1 MCIAVFIWQDHP
13 IYPFLLLLNRDE
25 YHTRPTKPLTWWEGG
40 GHILGGRDG
49 LAGGTWLAC
58 TRDGRVAFLT
68 NVRELQSLPQP
79 KSRGHLPVRFLE
91 SKKDPY
97 KFAEELVKE
106 ADQYNGFNL
115 IIANLCSMTMVYVTN
130 RPKEGNGSI
139 MEVSPGIHV
148 LSNARLDSPWPKSER
163 LRHSFKELLDLYGD
177 AEVAVAEM
185 VEKLMRDTIRDD
197 ESVLPHIYP
206 AEKEYYLSSI
216 FVEAETPLG
225 RYGTRSS
232 SALSFTTSG
241 ELSFHETSLQEEG
254 WEEQTVTY
262 QIEKINK

>member
-1 MCIAVFIWQDHP
+1 M
-13 IYPFLLLLNRDE
+13 
-25 YHTRPTKPLTWWEGG
+25 
-40 GHILGGRDG
+40 
-49 LAGGTWLAC
+49 LA
-58 TRDGRVAFLT
+58 
-68 NVRELQSLPQP
+68 
-79 KSRGHLPVRFLE
+79 
-91 SKKDPY
+91 
-97 KFAEELVKE
+97 
-106 ADQYNGFNL
+106 
-115 IIANLCSMTMVYVTN
+115 
-130 RPKEGNGSI
+130 
-139 MEVSPGIHV
+139 
-148 LSNARLDSPWPKSER
+148 SNSER

-177 AEVAVAEM
+177 AEVTVAEM

-262 QIEKINK
+262 QIEKI